1 MIGITSYGAYIPRLR
16 LDRSAIYQ
24 SMGWFAPALIAVA
37 QGERS
42 MCNWDEDSVTM
53 AVAASRDCILGKDK
67 NTIDGMYMASTTM
80 PFADRQNSGIVSTA
94 LNLSEDIITSD
105 FTASQKIGS
114 TALISALESVKS
126 QDRHNILV
134 AAADKRETKGAYFYE
149 MWFGDG
155 AASLLVGDTDVIA
168 EYKGSYSVSCD
179 FVDHYRG
186 SDNEYDYVWEERWQ
200 RDEGYAKIIPKA
212 VNGLM
217 EKIGITMADVDK
229 LVYPCYFKRDHGT
242 IAKKLGATPEKVVDN
257 MHEACG
263 ETGAAHCILM
273 FVSALEQARPGDGI
287 LMAGFGQGCNALYFK
302 VTENIKKLVPRQGF
316 KGTLEN
322 KLTTDNYL
330 RYLKF
335 RGLIKTEMGIR
346 AEAPTQTAM
355 TTLWRKR
362 KMILGLVGGKCRE
375 CGTAQF
381 PKMDICVN
389 PDCGAI
395 KSQEDYEFAD
405 VPSKIKTFTSDLL
418 AVSVDPPHKYGM
430 IQFEGGGRM
439 MADFTDCLTEDLKV
453 GLPMKMRFRI
463 KGQDQE
469 RGFVNYF
476 WKAAPVP
483 GAAGQIGRADKI
495 SFNNKVA
502 IITGAGGG
510 LGRVY
515 ALKLA
520 KDGAKV
526 VVNDLGGAPDG
537 SGKGSSSPA
546 QTVVDE
552 IIKAGGK
559 AVANYDNVATV
570 EGGENIIKSA
580 IDAFGRVDIL
590 INNAGILRD
599 KSFVKQDAET
609 WNPVLD
615 VHLNG
620 AFNVTRPVFKLMKEQ
635 GYGRIVMT
643 TSAAGLYGNFGQ
655 TNYSAAKLGIVGM
668 MNTLKIEG
676 AKYDIKINTIAP
688 IAASRL
694 TREIMPPEIFEKSKP
709 EFVSPMV
716 LYLSSEA
723 CQETGQIFN
732 AGLGFFN
739 RTAILTNHGLQIGNP
754 ENPPTPEM
762 IHENFDKINDM
773 TNTKEMT
780 DATSAVFALIDP
792 PSEMGEA
799 SDTKEKSDKDI
810 GGGDM
815 DPAALFKRMPDV
827 FKKDAAAGVDVVFQ
841 FIIKGPKG
849 GDWVVA
855 VKDKNC
861 DIKPGEA
868 QNPNCTLTMSD
879 DNFVKLFTGV
889 MTSMQAFTSGKLSLD
904 GDIMKSQLI
913 EKIFDLD
920 L

>member
-16 LDRSAIYQ
+16 LSRSAIYQ

-42 MCNWDEDSVTM
+42 MCNWDEDSITM
-53 AVAASRDCILGKDK
+53 AVASSRDCLCGKDK
-67 NTIDGMYMASTTM
+67 TTIDGVYMASTTM
-80 PFADRQNSGIVSTA
+80 PFADRQNSGIVSAA
-94 LNLSEDIITSD
+94 LNLSENIITSD

-134 AAADKRETKGAYFYE
+134 TAADKRKTKSAGFYE

-155 AASLLVGDTDVIA
+155 AASLLVGDTDIIA

-186 SDNEYDYVWEERWQ
+186 SDNQYDYVWEERWQ

-217 EKIGITMADVDK
+217 ENLNITMDDVDM
-229 LVYPCYFKRDHGT
+229 LVYPCYFKGDHKK
-242 IAKKLGATPEKVVDN
+242 IAKKLGATPEKLMDN
-257 MHEACG
+257 LHEVCG
-263 ETGAAHCILM
+263 ETGAAHCLLM
-273 FVSALEQARPGDGI
+273 FVAALEQSKPGDTI
-287 LMAGFGQGCNALYFK
+287 LVAGFGQGCNALCFK
-302 VTENIKKLVPRQGF
+302 VTDNIKTLPLRRGF
-316 KGTLEN
+316 KGSLEN
-322 KLTTDNYL
+322 KVTTDNYL

-335 RGLIKTEMGIR
+335 AGLIETEMGIR

-375 CGTAQF
+375 CGTPQY

-389 PDCGAI
+389 PDCNCLN
-395 KSQEDYEFAD
+395 SQEDHEFAD
-405 VPSKIKTFTSDLL
+405 APSKIKTFTADLL

-430 IQFEGGGRM
+430 VQFEKGGRM
-439 MADFTDCLTEDLKV
+439 MADFTDCVTEDLLV
-453 GLPMKMRFRI
+453 GLPMEMVFRI
-463 KGQDQE
+463 KNRDRE

-476 WKAAPVP
+476 WKATPVP
-483 GAAGQIGRADKI
+483 GAAEQMEKI
-495 SFNNKVA
+495 SFENRVA

-510 LGRVY
+510 LGRTY
-515 ALKLA
+515 ALALA
-520 KDGAKV
+520 KAGARV

-537 SGKGSSSPA
+537 SGNGSASPA

-552 IIKAGGK
+552 IIAAGGQ
-559 AVANYDNVATV
+559 AVANHDNVATKS
-570 EGGENIIKSA
+570 GGQNIIDTA
-580 IDAFGRVDIL
+580 INTFGRVDIL

-599 KSFVKQDAET
+599 KNFVKQKADT
-609 WNPVLD
+609 WNPVIA

-620 AFNVTRPVFKLMKEQ
+620 AFHVTRPAFAAMKEQ
-635 GYGRIVMT
+635 GFGRIIMT

-655 TNYSAAKLGIVGM
+655 TNYSTAKLGVVGM

-676 AKYDIKINTIAP
+676 AKYNININAIAP

-694 TREIMPPEIFEKSKP
+694 TEKVMPPEIYEKSKP

-716 LYLSSEA
+716 LYLCSEKSR
-723 CQETGQIFN
+723 ETGQIFN

-739 RTAILTNHGLQIGNP
+739 RAAILTGAGLQIGTQ

-773 TNTKEMT
+773 AHAQEMN
-780 DATSAVFALIDP
+780 DATSAIFALMDP
-792 PSEMGEA
+792 ISDREA
-799 SDTKEKSDKDI
+799 QTDNDPGKDGAPGKE
-810 GGGDM
+810 GGT
-815 DPAALFKRMPDV
+815 DPAALFQKMPDV
-827 FKKDAAAGVDVVFQ
+827 FQKEAAVGVDLMFQ
-841 FIIKGPKG
+841 FKITGDRG
-849 GDWVVA
+849 GDWQMA
-855 VKDKNC
+855 IKDSTC
-861 DIKPGEA
+861 EITPGQA
-868 QNPNCTLTMSD
+868 PNPNCTLTMSD
-879 DNFVKLFTGV
+879 DNFVKLFTGG
-889 MTSMQAFTSGKLSLD
+889 MTAIQAFSTGKLSLD

-913 EKIFDLD
+913 EKLFDLN

>member
-1 MIGITSYGAYIPRLR
+1 MIGITSYGAYVPRLR
-16 LDRSAIYQ
+16 MDRAAIYRNI
-24 SMGWFAPALIAVA
+24 GWFAPALIAVA

-53 AVAASRDCILGKDK
+53 AVAAARDCMTGKDK
-67 NTIDGMYMASTTM
+67 NTIDGVYMASTTM
-80 PFADRQNSGIVSTA
+80 PFADRQNSGIVSAA

-134 AAADKRETKGAYFYE
+134 AAADKRKTKGAYFYE

-212 VNGLM
+212 INGLM
-217 EKIGITMADVDK
+217 NKIGITMDDVDK

-242 IAKKLGATPEKVVDN
+242 IAKKLGASPEKVVDN
-257 MHEACG
+257 MHEVCG
-263 ETGAAHCILM
+263 ETGVAHCILM
-273 FVSALEQARPGDGI
+273 FVAALEQSKPGDGI

-302 VTENIKKLVPRQGF
+302 VTENIKNLVPRLGF
-316 KGTLEN
+316 KGTIEN

-330 RYLKF
+330 RFLKF
-335 RGLIKTEMGIR
+335 RDLIKTEMGIR

-362 KMILGLVGGKCRE
+362 KMLLGLVGGQCRD

-381 PKMDICVN
+381 PKMNICVN
-389 PDCGAI
+389 PDCGALN
-395 KSQEDYEFAD
+395 SQDEYEFSD
-405 VPSKIKTFTSDLL
+405 IPSKIKTFTADLL
-418 AVSVDPPHKYGM
+418 AVSLDPPHKYGM
-430 IQFEGGGRM
+430 VQFENGGRM

-453 GLPMKMRFRI
+453 GLPMEMVFRI
-463 KGQDQE
+463 NGQDKE

-476 WKAAPVP
+476 WKATPVP
-483 GAAGQIGRADKI
+483 GAAQQMDKI
-495 SFNNKVA
+495 RFDNKVA
-502 IITGAGGG
+502 VITGAGGG
-510 LGRVY
+510 LGRIY
-515 ALKLA
+515 ALELA
-520 KDGAKV
+520 KTGAKV
-526 VVNDLGGAPDG
+526 VVNDLGSAPDG
-537 SGKGSSSPA
+537 SGNGSASPA
-546 QTVVDE
+546 QAVVDE
-552 IIKAGGK
+552 IIEQGGQ
-559 AVANYDNVATV
+559 AVANTDSVATV
-570 EGGENIIKSA
+570 EGGQNIIQTAMDS
-580 IDAFGRVDIL
+580 FGRIDIL

-599 KSFVKQDAET
+599 KSFIKQDADT

-620 AFNVTRPVFKLMKEQ
+620 AFHVTQPAFKAMKEQ
-635 GYGRIVMT
+635 KSGRIVFT

-655 TNYSAAKLGIVGM
+655 TNYSTAKLGIVGM
-668 MNTLKIEG
+668 MNTIKTEG
-676 AKYDIKINTIAP
+676 AKYDIKVNTISP

-694 TREIMPPEIFEKSKP
+694 TKEVMPPEIFEKSKP

-716 LYLSSEA
+716 LYLCSDD
-723 CQETGQIFN
+723 CKETGQIFN

-739 RTAILTNHGLQIGNP
+739 RAAILTSNGLQIGSP

-762 IHENFDKINDM
+762 IHENFDQINDM
-773 TNTKEMT
+773 AKAKEMS

-792 PSEMGEA
+792 PSDTDDA
-799 SDTKEKSDKDI
+799 DSDDE
-810 GGGDM
+810 GQPGRV
-815 DPAALFKRMPDV
+815 DPAALFKKMPDV
-827 FKKDAAAGVDVVFQ
+827 FRKEAAAGVDVVFQ
-841 FIIKGPKG
+841 FNIKGPKG
-849 GDWVVA
+849 GDWIVA
-855 VKDKNC
+855 
-861 DIKPGEA
+861 IKESVCNIKSGKA
-868 QNPNCTLTMSD
+868 QNANCTLTMSD
-879 DNFVKLFTGV
+879 DNFVKLFTGT
-889 MTSMQAFTSGKLSLD
+889 MTSMQAFSSGKLSLD

-913 EKIFDLD
+913 EKIFDLN